1 MVSRYFRAAPQPA
14 GGYDLGQTRVSP
26 AGVRKTRAGD
36 VRYVPDELALS

>member
-1 MVSRYFRAAPQPA
+1 
-14 GGYDLGQTRVSP
+14 VSP